1 MWFLYWNPDSLENL
15 ECLLFLLTDC
25 NWYIDRLHSWY
36 GGLVIEK
43 RFFRGEW
50 YFIAL
55 DHYFLCSFFWIK
67 KYCLINS
74 QLRSLVFVVF
84 NFNWPHPFM
93 CPGKISNSYSK
104 RFLTSSWFQFH
115 CFSCLCRYLSLCQRR
130 GQYEHFVD
138 KELLVW
144 LQGLPA
150 WMALEGQVENW
161 MKNCFSEA
169 VRTY

>member
-15 ECLLFLLTDC
+15 ECLLFLLTDS

-74 QLRSLVFVVF
+74 QLRSLVFVIF

-93 CPGKISNSYSK
+93 CPGKISVTVILNVFWHLHDSSSIASCVFAVIWVCAREEDSMNILLTKSY
-104 RFLTSSWFQFH
+104 
-115 CFSCLCRYLSLCQRR
+115 LCDCKVYQ
-130 GQYEHFVD
+130 
-138 KELLVW
+138 
-144 LQGLPA
+144 
-150 WMALEGQVENW
+150 LEW
-161 MKNCFSEA
+161 
-169 VRTY
+169 R